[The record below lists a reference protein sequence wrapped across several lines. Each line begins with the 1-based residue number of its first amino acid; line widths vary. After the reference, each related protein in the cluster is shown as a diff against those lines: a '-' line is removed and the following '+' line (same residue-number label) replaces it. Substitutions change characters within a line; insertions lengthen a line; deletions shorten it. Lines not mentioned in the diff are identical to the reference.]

1 MKTETYYQ
9 LLVQQAK
16 RETLTFD
23 NRDSAIAWLNR
34 FFPNLT
40 IHQDATPAADG
51 WLSVWSRNIVPAD
64 PDAVPLVY
72 GMGISF
78 DVYSA
83 EDI

>member
-1 MKTETYYQ
+1 MKTESYYQ
-9 LLVQQAK
+9 LLVDQPK

-23 NRDSAIAWLNR
+23 NRDSALAWLKR

-40 IHQDATPAADG
+40 VYQDETPGADG
-51 WLSVWSRNIVPAD
+51 WLSVFRGNVVPAD

-78 DVYSA
+78 KVFSEGDF
-83 EDI
+83 